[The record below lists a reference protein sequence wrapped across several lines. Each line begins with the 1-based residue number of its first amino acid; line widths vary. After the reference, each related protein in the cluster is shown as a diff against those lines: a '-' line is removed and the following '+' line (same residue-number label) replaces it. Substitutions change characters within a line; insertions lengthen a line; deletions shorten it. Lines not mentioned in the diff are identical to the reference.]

1 MKSKIKIKPKL
12 NRLATVLPLLFKRI
26 GKDERMGSV
35 NDTSWIRTR
44 RLPKRHYITC
54 QATFLIVLMITRH
67 HGIKNSNSGL

>member
-35 NDTSWIRTR
+35 NDTSWI
-44 RLPKRHYITC
+44 
-54 QATFLIVLMITRH
+54 
-67 HGIKNSNSGL
+67 